1 MSNTI
6 LIIEDTESIRKDVSE
21 IIKNLPNI
29 KRILEAGNG
38 IDGFRMLLE
47 NQVDLILCDLV
58 MPGMD
63 GFKFL
68 SLKESRSDLSDI
80 PVIILT
86 SQTETKDKIK
96 GLEHGASDY
105 VTKPFDEGELT
116 ARVRVQL
123 KIKNLQDELRASN
136 ARLAEIS
143 VTDPLTRVFNR
154 RYLFEILEKEFDR
167 ALRYK
172 SSLSF
177 VMVDIDFFKRVNDRF
192 GHQVGDQVLVDVA
205 NLVREELRK
214 PDVLGRY
221 GGEEF
226 GVILPETDLKGA
238 WVVAER
244 YRTRVAEYRF
254 GTAHSP
260 IRTTISLG
268 VAAVPDSKVRTVDE
282 LVKEAD
288 DSLYQAKNLGR
299 NRTQLGSGS
308 EAPPSFPSP

>member
-1 MSNTI
+1 MSNTV
-6 LIIEDTESIRKDVSE
+6 LIIEDNESTRKDVSE

-29 KRILEAGNG
+29 KRVLEAANG

-47 NQVDLILCDLV
+47 NQVDLVLCDLV

-68 SLKESRSDLSDI
+68 SLKESRSDLSNI

-86 SQTETKDKIK
+86 SQVEIKNKVK
-96 GLEHGASDY
+96 GLERGASDY

-116 ARVRVQL
+116 ARLRVQL
-123 KIKNLQDELRASN
+123 KIKNLQDELRATN

-154 RYLFEILEKEFDR
+154 RYLFEILEKEFNR

-192 GHQVGDQVLVDVA
+192 GHQMGDQVLVDVA
-205 NLVREELRK
+205 NLIREELRK

-226 GVILPETDLKGA
+226 GVILPETNLKGA

-244 YRTRVAEYRF
+244 YRTQVAEYRF
-254 GTAHSP
+254 GTAHNP

-268 VAAVPDSKVRTVDE
+268 VAAFPDSKVKTVDE
-282 LVKEAD
+282 LVKVAD

-299 NRTQLGSGS
+299 NRTQLSSGS
-308 EAPPSFPSP
+308 EAPPTLPSP

>member
-6 LIIEDTESIRKDVSE
+6 LIIEDTESIRKDVRE

-47 NQVDLILCDLV
+47 NQVDLVLCDLV

-86 SQTETKDKIK
+86 SQTEIKDKIK

-123 KIKNLQDELRASN
+123 KIKNLQDELRATN

-143 VTDPLTRVFNR
+143 VTDPLTRIFNR

-177 VMVDIDFFKRVNDRF
+177 VMVDIDFFKRVNDRW

-205 NLVREELRK
+205 NLLREELRK

-226 GVILPETDLKGA
+226 GVILPETNLKGA

-254 GTAHSP
+254 GTAHNQ
-260 IRTTISLG
+260 IRSTISLG
-268 VAAVPDSKVRTVDE
+268 IATFPDSKVRTVDE
-282 LVKEAD
+282 LVKVAD

-299 NRTQLGSGS
+299 NRTQLSSGTD
-308 EAPPSFPSP
+308 SPDISITP